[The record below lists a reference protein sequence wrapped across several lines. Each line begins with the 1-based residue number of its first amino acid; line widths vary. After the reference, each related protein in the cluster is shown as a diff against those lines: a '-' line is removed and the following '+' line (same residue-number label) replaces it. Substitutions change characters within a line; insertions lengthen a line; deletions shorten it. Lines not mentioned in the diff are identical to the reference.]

1 MTNKDIN
8 KRIKCLLSQN
18 KYLRR
23 RIAELEKQWKEA
35 NEGCA
40 ACREEYKEII
50 FIERCTRIF
59 QRNKLEKARRQ
70 RNYYNR
76 MVQELRHGEK
86 NV

>member
-1 MTNKDIN
+1 MTNKDIS

-23 RIAELEKQWKEA
+23 RIAELEKRWKEA

-40 ACREEYKEII
+40 VCREKYKEII
-50 FIERCTRIF
+50 FIERGSRIL
-59 QRNKLEKARRQ
+59 QRKELEKARRQ

-86 NV
+86 SV